1 MAYAK
6 THYQTL
12 NVKPLASRQLI
23 RSAYR
28 SLSQQHH
35 PDRNANAIRAHQRM
49 AEINEAYAT
58 LSQPTKR
65 RDYDLYLTSQSSKQF
80 LRDQSARQRQA
91 VNTEAQNQQAKP
103 RSILINWSELLL
115 KTSLLSVVLAISL
128 WHSQPQTPLVVEQPS
143 SWFSKN
149 ILEIQIKPGYT
160 KPLTAANGKPWPKY
174 SNYIPGYPK
183 FNTQGSAQLI
193 IDNSKMPNEVV
204 AKLEHIYAREQYPV
218 RVFYVS
224 PLSDF
229 KLQKLTPGSY
239 RFYYQDLVSGYSVH
253 SERFLITDGIN
264 PWAKTIRLALD
275 SDTQPAI
282 HGPE

>member
-28 SLSQQHH
+28 SLSQKNH

-58 LSQPTKR
+58 LSQPKKR
-65 RDYDLYLTSQSSKQF
+65 RDYDLYLTSQARKQI
-80 LRDQSARQRQA
+80 LRNQNTQQRQPLD
-91 VNTEAQNQQAKP
+91 TQNQQQTKSNSTP
-103 RSILINWSELLL
+103 INWIELLL
-115 KTSLLSVVLAISL
+115 KSSLLFVVLAISL
-128 WHSQPQTPLVVEQPS
+128 WHSQPQTPLIVEQAS
-143 SWFSKN
+143 SWFPKN
-149 ILEIQIKPGYT
+149 ILDIQIKPGYT
-160 KPLTAANGKPWPKY
+160 KTATAANGKPWPKY

-183 FNTQGSAQLI
+183 FNTQGSAQLT
-193 IDNSKMPNEVV
+193 IDNSQMPNEVV

-229 KLQKLTPGSY
+229 KLQRLTPGSY

-253 SERFLITDGIN
+253 SDKFLITDGIN
-264 PWAKTIRLALD
+264 PWVKTIRLALD
-275 SDTQPAI
+275 SNTRPAI